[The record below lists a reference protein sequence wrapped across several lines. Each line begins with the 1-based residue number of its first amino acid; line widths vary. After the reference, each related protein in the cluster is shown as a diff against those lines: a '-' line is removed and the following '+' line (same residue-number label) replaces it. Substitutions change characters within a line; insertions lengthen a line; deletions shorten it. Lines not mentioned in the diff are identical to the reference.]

1 MDGIIIT
8 FLLFLLIATLYS
20 SVGHAGASGYLAI
33 MALLSF
39 APESIKP
46 TSLILNVLVAS
57 IASYK
62 FIGKGFFDKKIFLP
76 VVLASVPTA
85 FLGGYISLDPKV
97 FKLLAGLFLLLSATM
112 LVVKTY
118 VLERGTQSKPRNMP
132 LGVGLF
138 TGALIGLFSGL
149 IGVGGGIFLS
159 PILILTNWT
168 QVKNASGIAALF
180 ILFNS
185 ISGLAGH
192 VTALKTLDYDILYWI
207 IAVGIGGL
215 IGSNIG
221 SSRVNNKFIV
231 GLLFIVLI
239 SAGIKFVFVDF
250 AAS

>member
-1 MDGIIIT
+1 MDGAILT

-62 FIGKGFFDKKIFLP
+62 FIGKGFFDKKIFIP

-85 FLGGYISLDPKV
+85 FIGGYLSLDPKV
-97 FKLLAGLFLLLSATM
+97 FKLLAGLFLILSASM

-118 VLERGTQSKPRNMP
+118 ILERGNQSEPRKMP
-132 LGVGLF
+132 LSIGLI

-168 QVKNASGIAALF
+168 PVKNASGIAALF

-185 ISGLAGH
+185 LSGLAGH
-192 VTALKTLDYDILYWI
+192 VSALKSLDYDIMYWI
-207 IAVGIGGL
+207 IAVIIGGL

-221 SSRVNNKFIV
+221 SSRVNSKIIV
-231 GLLFIVLI
+231 ALLFIVLI

-250 AAS
+250 AGS